1 MNIKLMIFGT
11 AAWPKHVHTK
21 VGNDTNGL
29 LIVNTAPYKP
39 PYPSNSRMN
48 KAFRLLPGIHGNE
61 PHLRYGKTNKNTRW
75 NAGVS
80 IIQSDITL

>member
-1 MNIKLMIFGT
+1 
-11 AAWPKHVHTK
+11 
-21 VGNDTNGL
+21 
-29 LIVNTAPYKP
+29 
-39 PYPSNSRMN
+39 MN

-80 IIQSDITL
+80 IMQSDITL